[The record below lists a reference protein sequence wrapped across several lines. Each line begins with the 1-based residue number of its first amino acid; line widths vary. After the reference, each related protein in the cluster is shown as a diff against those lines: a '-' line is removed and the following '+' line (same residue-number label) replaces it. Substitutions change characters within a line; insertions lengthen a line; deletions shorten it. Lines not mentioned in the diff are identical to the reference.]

1 MNEAGKMFVYKSAE
15 SFCVGIFVR
24 ESQELVKCE
33 SVPGFFLI
41 KGKDPRRTLL
51 LSDSEWL
58 FGSVCASVI
67 EVLSGRSK
75 NAEILHW
82 RSVSITSR
90 QSGLGLE
97 LENRSSLFM

>member
-41 KGKDPRRTLL
+41 KGKILDGHFCFQILNGF
-51 LSDSEWL
+51 WKC
-58 FGSVCASVI
+58 FGASVI
-67 EVLSGRSK
+67 EDFVRAFK
-75 NAEILHW
+75 EC
-82 RSVSITSR
+82 
-90 QSGLGLE
+90 
-97 LENRSSLFM
+97 